1 MSLEES
7 KAIVRQWLD
16 EVWNNCQLD
25 RVAHYYAPNYT
36 LNGEPRSIDRIKHD
50 IAERHTLCP
59 DLRLALEDIIAEG
72 DTVAY
77 RYTWRGTFQGTIPE
91 SPFGP
96 IQATGKTFTFTSMT
110 FLRLANGK
118 IVEDWFNA
126 DFLGMYQQLG
136 VIPTP
141 EQTQHAAV

>member
-1 MSLEES
+1 MSPEEN
-7 KAIVRQWLD
+7 KTIVRQWLD
-16 EVWNNCQLD
+16 EVWNNGQLD

-36 LNGEPRSIDRIKHD
+36 LNGEPQSIDQIKQGIVGVRTQCRDVHLTID
-50 IAERHTLCP
+50 
-59 DLRLALEDIIAEG
+59 DIIAEG
-72 DTVAY
+72 DMVAY

-96 IQATGKTFTFTSMT
+96 IQAMGKPFTFTAMT
-110 FLRLANGK
+110 FLRLADGK

-126 DFLGMYQQLG
+126 DFLRMYQQLG

-141 EQTQHAAV
+141 EQTQQDTA